1 MGSILR
7 QNQYRRD
14 AHPMEDDDE
23 MWFNKDYFFASSQCD
38 TLANG
43 SVTQTSQAE
52 GEDVTSKLKNCLV
65 SCPIQNGIAGIDDS
79 PSQQVRFG
87 YPYLALHLT
96 DSET

>member
-43 SVTQTSQAE
+43 SVTQTSQTE

-65 SCPIQNGIAGIDDS
+65 SLELCPIQNGIAGIGES

-87 YPYLALHLT
+87 HPYLVLHLR
-96 DSET
+96 D